1 VAIRCS
7 VMTGSL
13 DALPSQPPCS
23 ELYIYY
29 LEGRLPSRAFV
40 NDDAF
45 IGNWEEGGDSFLFF
59 TQPRNRQVQRFVEQ
73 SPQLVSV
80 DHYHMT
86 YAEWQGSLPEPFSVG
101 RLIIMPPWCD
111 GATKPKSGSILLDPG
126 VVFGT
131 GTHPTTHD
139 CLRALQYAFDRCA
152 IGRVLDLGTGT
163 GLLGLAA
170 VRLGAGQC
178 IAVDSNRLAV
188 ETALRNVRYND
199 MLKQVLVVQGDAKK
213 CIDLPCDLMVSNIHY
228 DMMRQ
233 LVSAPGFRDIAH
245 FILSG
250 LLRSQALEIER
261 QLGRCGATILHQW
274 THEGI
279 WHTFYGENA

>member
-1 VAIRCS
+1 MIS
-7 VMTGSL
+7 SL
-13 DALPSQPPCS
+13 DALPSQPPYS

-29 LEGRLPSRAFV
+29 LEGRLPPRAFL

-45 IGNWEEGGDSFLFF
+45 IGNWEEEGDSFLFF
-59 TQPRNRQVQRFVEQ
+59 TQPRNRQMQRFVEQ
-73 SPQLVSV
+73 SPQVVLV

-101 RLIIMPPWCD
+101 QLNIMPPWYD
-111 GATKPKSGSILLDPG
+111 GATEFKSGSILLDPG

-139 CLRALQYAFDRCA
+139 CLNALQYAFDRRT
-152 IGRVLDLGTGT
+152 ISRVLDLGTGT
-163 GLLGLAA
+163 GLLGLAS

-228 DMMRQ
+228 DIMRQ
-233 LVSAPGFRDIAH
+233 LVSAPGFQDIAH

-261 QLGRCGATILHQW
+261 QLRRCGAKILRQW
-274 THEGI
+274 TQEGI
-279 WHTFYGENA
+279 WHTVFGENA